1 MGGLF
6 CFALLFFGLFLFL
19 FAFSTLNILL
29 HYLLS
34 CIIFNK
40 NSTVIL
46 IFESMCAMCFLCLA
60 ILRFSFLSLVSVN
73 FISICFGSII
83 LFMSPVLGICW
94 ASWIFGFVYL
104 KSDLQ
109 SFGSLFLQIF
119 YPLRIPS
126 TYFFGCLKLSH
137 SSMMLYLFFFL
148 PLSGNFCL
156 FVFKKLFFFYCS
168 WFAYF

>member
-1 MGGLF
+1 M
-6 CFALLFFGLFLFL
+6 
-19 FAFSTLNILL
+19 L

-137 SSMMLYLFFFL
+137 SSMMLYLFFFCHCV
-148 PLSGNFCL
+148 GIFVCL
-156 FVFKKLFFFYCS
+156 FLRSYFFSIVVDLLIFKDIFLLVF
-168 WFAYF
+168 YFG